1 MEDKEYNI
9 FVNKQH
15 INIIS
20 STIEKVFILHSKG
33 SLDLIRSNKI
43 NIKNAQRLHGKIK
56 YMNLIYFIWY
66 SLNIIVK

>member
-1 MEDKEYNI
+1 LEDKEYNI

-56 YMNLIYFIWY
+56 YINLIYFIWY